1 MVSLGAHKTRRPADS
16 GQAPAEETI
25 TMSSVPQ
32 ILLVDPDRE
41 SAAELQK
48 MLSLIGFDVL
58 GNAGYG
64 VEALTLA
71 VHMQPDI
78 VLMRVQEPLVRP
90 IQTLSRLNDSMP
102 DLPIVVYSNESNI
115 RLMRQSMVGGASDY
129 LQEPLSED
137 DIEQSIIRVLERK
150 EREAARR
157 RGELEAPI
165 PQGTVIT
172 VFGAKGGIGK
182 TTISSNLAV
191 ALAMDAHQSVALV
204 DMDTRFGDV
213 AITMDIPVERSI
225 ADLARNLETVDRD
238 SLSDY
243 LVEHESGVRILPAP
257 TRPSDWR
264 NMTASHV
271 RDVVDILAQTHDFVI
286 LDTPG
291 TFNEIVAAAIEVGT
305 MILLVTTLDLA
316 SIKDTVLALEM
327 LHERF
332 GNDEQRIKVVL
343 NRAGMDTGVNE
354 KDVELTLDSPLWWK
368 LPQDNEV
375 VRAAQ
380 LGKPIVMSRPK
391 SRVSVQVRDMALQ
404 LTGVKAGAPNNSKAP
419 SDGLIVRLFRPLFKK
434 SA

>member
-1 MVSLGAHKTRRPADS
+1 
-16 GQAPAEETI
+16 
-25 TMSSVPQ
+25 
-32 ILLVDPDRE
+32 
-41 SAAELQK
+41 
-48 MLSLIGFDVL
+48 
-58 GNAGYG
+58 
-64 VEALTLA
+64 
-71 VHMQPDI
+71 
-78 VLMRVQEPLVRP
+78 
-90 IQTLSRLNDSMP
+90 
-102 DLPIVVYSNESNI
+102 
-115 RLMRQSMVGGASDY
+115 
-129 LQEPLSED
+129 
-137 DIEQSIIRVLERK
+137 VLERK

-157 RGELEAPI
+157 RGELDAPT
-165 PQGTVIT
+165 PQGTIIT

-191 ALAMDAHQSVALV
+191 ALVTEAHQSVALV

-225 ADLARNLETVDRD
+225 ADLARNLDTVDRD
-238 SLSDY
+238 SLHDY
-243 LVEHESGVRILPAP
+243 LVVHESGVHILPAP

-264 NMTASHV
+264 NMTAAHV

-291 TFNEIVAAAIEVGT
+291 TFNEIVAAAIEIGT

-354 KDVELTLDSPLWWK
+354 RDVEMTLDSPLWWK

-380 LGKPIVMSRPK
+380 LGKPIVSSRPNSK
-391 SRVSVQVRDMALQ
+391 VSVQLRNMALQ
-404 LTGVKAGAPNNSKAP
+404 LSGVKTSKGSSFKSANN
-419 SDGLIVRLFRPLFKK
+419 GGGGIIVRLFRPLFKK